1 MSVLVNE
8 VALEITDAYRKARRN
23 TSIFCGISL
32 AWSAAQFD
40 LKTLTIGT
48 AGKVDISNASIPIII
63 ACLII
68 FAMSRCTI
76 EFMMQPK
83 EVRRWELAQIDY
95 KITLNLLRLS
105 LLTIAASSASRSL
118 ETVVGVTL
126 AAITFLLGYFVL
138 VFIGTMILMP
148 IRMFIRSLQG
158 RISAASSASEAIAWS
173 IFIVAFIYVFLFL
186 SLGLSVFEKIPILNK
201 LPPIPHQVSTIIFAA
216 MAIIIIVSFLYESV
230 FLNLVFAFE
239 PVMIERCYFDD
250 NGKKIFSIEA
260 NPAHPEYEKHKHQSP
275 LVYTKVEH
283 NTNSDTSV
291 KSSDGGEPIDKI
303 DKKKKNI

>member
-1 MSVLVNE
+1 ME
-8 VALEITDAYRKARRN
+8 VTDAYRKARRN
-23 TSIFCGISL
+23 TTIFCGISL

-40 LKTLTIGT
+40 LNSLIIGA
-48 AGKVDISNASIPIII
+48 AGKVDISNASIPVIL

-68 FAMSRCTI
+68 FAMGRCTI

-83 EVRRWELAQIDY
+83 EIRRWQLAQIDY

-105 LLTIAASSASRSL
+105 LLTIAASNASRSI

-126 AAITFLLGYFVL
+126 AALIFLLGYFVL

-158 RISAASSASEAIAWS
+158 RISAASSAFEAVAWS
-173 IFIVAFIYVFLFL
+173 MFIVALIYVLLFF
-186 SLGLSVFEKIPILNK
+186 SLGLSVFEKLPILNK
-201 LPPIPHQVSTIIFAA
+201 LPPIPRQVSTIIFAVTA
-216 MAIIIIVSFLYESV
+216 VIISVSFLFERV

-239 PVMIERCYFDD
+239 PVMIEKSYFDE
-250 NGKKIFSIEA
+250 NGKEIFSIEP
-260 NPAHPEYEKHKHQSP
+260 NPAHPEYEKNKHQSP

-283 NTNSDTSV
+283 NEKSDISE
-291 KSSDGGEPIDKI
+291 KSPNGGDAAKKI
-303 DKKKKNI
+303 GGNKKII

>member
-1 MSVLVNE
+1 M
-8 VALEITDAYRKARRN
+8 EIADAYRKARRN
-23 TSIFCGISL
+23 TSIFCGIGL

-48 AGKVDISNASIPIII
+48 AGKVDISNASIPVIL

-68 FAMSRCTI
+68 FAMGRCTI

-83 EVRRWELAQIDY
+83 EVRRWKLAQVDF

-118 ETVVGVTL
+118 ETVAGVTL
-126 AAITFLLGYFVL
+126 AALTFLLGYFVL

-158 RISAASSASEAIAWS
+158 RISAASSAIEAVNWS
-173 IFIVAFIYVFLFL
+173 MFIVALIYVFLFIF
-186 SLGLSVFEKIPILNK
+186 LGLSVFEKIPILNK
-201 LPPIPHQVSTIIFAA
+201 LPPIPHQISTIIFAVTA
-216 MAIIIIVSFLYESV
+216 VIIVLSFLYEKV

-239 PVMIERCYFDD
+239 PVMIKRSYFDE
-250 NGKKIFSIEA
+250 NGKKIFSIEP
-260 NPAHPEYEKHKHQSP
+260 NPAHPEYEKNKHQSP

-283 NTNSDTSV
+283 NTKSDTSV
-291 KSSDGGEPIDKI
+291 KSSDGGDPVEKI
-303 DKKKKNI
+303 DKNKKNI